1 MSDEIRPP
9 DDEEP
14 DLFGTLFVVMI
25 IIILRAGM
33 WAAVYV
39 TLLNR

>member
-1 MSDEIRPP
+1 MNDEIRPP

-14 DLFGTLFVVMI
+14 EFFGTLFVVMI
-25 IIILRAGM
+25 IVILTAGM
-33 WAAVYV
+33 WAAVYM